1 MKNISLM
8 NYTKFKALL
17 GEAKRA
23 SDPMWCKIIYRPLSF
38 PIGWFFYK
46 IGMKA
51 NSISLLSILLA
62 FIASLI
68 IILGSSDYIVIAS
81 FLMIFIALLDCIDGN
96 VARARDETGPGGE
109 WMDALSGYTVYALLP
124 VSIGL
129 HLSLYNPY
137 ESFPGLWILVG
148 AITSITNLFPRLL
161 HQKFINSIPE
171 NSSQKG
177 LKMKGSSFSKFSG
190 EMGLVGWMMPAFL
203 VACLMDMLEIYL
215 IAYCFFYSISAILIS
230 LVLIRKVN
238 NQHDD

>member
-161 HQKFINSIPE
+161 HQKFINLS
-171 NSSQKG
+171 
-177 LKMKGSSFSKFSG
+177 
-190 EMGLVGWMMPAFL
+190 
-203 VACLMDMLEIYL
+203 L
-215 IAYCFFYSISAILIS
+215 IHI
-230 LVLIRKVN
+230 
-238 NQHDD
+238 